1 MTSLES
7 HSQRI
12 KPFGCSSTAQ
22 LSLARLLARWR
33 THVQSTYTVHMA
45 PATAF
50 YSSSVSS
57 CTEVLLSV
65 SFLVGRTH
73 LSVLSRQSLCHFRYL
88 KRLTCSSATLFLHSS
103 VTPHTSQQPP
113 SRHTSQHS
121 FLSTQT
127 NGSSAFAPFLKVY
140 EFQSL
145 YFPFISYY
153 DHPPH
158 PTPEH
163 SLLPRPT
170 RVPLHLHI
178 FIDYLSFNPPR

>member
-65 SFLVGRTH
+65 FFLVGRTH
-73 LSVLSRQSLCHFRYL
+73 LSVLSRKSLCRFRYL
-88 KRLTCSSATLFLHSS
+88 KLSAPHMLVGHSFPS
-103 VTPHTSQQPP
+103 LLSHPQQPP

-127 NGSSAFAPFLKVY
+127 NGSSAFP
-140 EFQSL
+140 QSL
-145 YFPFISYY
+145 PV
-153 DHPPH
+153 PK
-158 PTPEH
+158 
-163 SLLPRPT
+163 SLLPLRFILRSPT
-170 RVPLHLHI
+170 PPHARTLTSPAPHSR
-178 FIDYLSFNPPR
+178 SFALAYIY